1 MGEMVAAGV
10 AEKRLYVDE
19 RVGVWS
25 YTLLRQGHVDESS
38 MEGYFREFG
47 RREIGLLPILVPVNR
62 WGLSGSLWG
71 GRFLWII
78 WGNAANWW
86 IVRPGWC

>member
-1 MGEMVAAGV
+1 M

-47 RREIGLLPILVPVNR
+47 RREIGLLPILVPVN
-62 WGLSGSLWG
+62 G
-71 GRFLWII
+71 
-78 WGNAANWW
+78 
-86 IVRPGWC
+86 